1 MKALHFLRPLA
12 VIVLLCATALPFG
25 ADDTVEASPGQ
36 ASPGQASPGQASPGQ
51 LLDNLNSYPHA
62 VLIASSDREVVD
74 YELGLGALQK
84 VRGAWRFKQ
93 SERVSGRLQ
102 RFTWQVTDGFT
113 SQELFEGLSAELAS
127 LAGAELL
134 FSCQGRACGH
144 GSQWANRVFRQKI
157 LYGRDDLQRYSV
169 YTFADTR
176 QQRVVIY
183 ASSRTSERQY
193 LHVDLIGSSAASE

>member
-1 MKALHFLRPLA
+1 MRH
-12 VIVLLCATALPFG
+12 LLLATALAGTLLLCLTALVVG
-25 ADDTVEASPGQ
+25 AEDSSEVTPRHSSPGH
-36 ASPGQASPGQASPGQ
+36 SSPGQ
-51 LLDNLNSYPHA
+51 LLDTLNGDPHA

-74 YELGLGALQK
+74 HELGLGALQK

-93 SERVSGRLQ
+93 SERISGRLQ

-113 SQELFEGLSAELAS
+113 SEELFEGLSVKLAS

-134 FSCQGRACGH
+134 FSCRGRACGH
-144 GSQWANRVFRQKI
+144 GSQWANRVFGQKI

-169 YTFADTR
+169 YTFVET

-183 ASSRTSERQY
+183 ASSRTSDRQY
-193 LHVDLIGSSAASE
+193 LHVDLIGGSTASD

>member
-1 MKALHFLRPLA
+1 MKSLRLARALAATL
-12 VIVLLCATALPFG
+12 LLCLTALAFG
-25 ADDTVEASPGQ
+25 ADESIDGSPGPASPGPS
-36 ASPGQASPGQASPGQ
+36 SPGQTSPQH
-51 LLDNLNSYPHA
+51 LLDTLNGYPHA
-62 VLIASSDREVVD
+62 MLIASSDREVVD
-74 YELGLGALQK
+74 HELGLGALQK

-93 SERVSGRLQ
+93 SERISGRLQ

-113 SQELFEGLSAELAS
+113 SEELFEGLSVKLAS

-144 GSQWANRVFRQKI
+144 GSQWANRVFGQRI

-169 YTFADTR
+169 YTFVET

-193 LHVDLIGSSAASE
+193 LHVDLIEGSVASD